1 MKHAT
6 ETYDN
11 VWDALTDTPA
21 EAENMKL
28 RSALMLKIGTW
39 VKGHDWTQAVA
50 AKKLG
55 INQPRLNDLLKGKI
69 SKFSLDALVNI
80 AAAAGL
86 HVQVE
91 VSELE
96 AA

>member
-1 MKHAT
+1 MKHAV

-11 VWDALTDTPA
+11 VWDALTDTPS

-28 RSALMLKIGTW
+28 RSALMLKIGAW
-39 VKGHDWTQAVA
+39 VKAHDWTQAVA

-91 VSELE
+91 IVELD